1 MKDLVVLGAGGV
13 SIVRLIENINRAKPQ
28 FNFLGFLEKDEKL
41 HGKTI
46 LGYPVLGP
54 DELLRT
60 KYQHCAVVNNIVG
73 TTALHEKITNMLKEE
88 YHMKDFP
95 NLIHPSVDTSMV
107 KLGEGNII
115 YGNVDMDVESSL
127 GNFNIIYYGSVIGH
141 ETQVGDYNLIAQKAM
156 IGARC
161 TVGNGNLIANSVS
174 ISLGLKIGNYNK
186 IGVGSVVIEN
196 LTDDQSVLGN
206 PAIDSLAVLVEYK
219 KSKRKW
225 SKH

>member
-60 KYQHCAVVNNIVG
+60 KYQHCAVVNNIIG
-73 TTALHEKITNMLKEE
+73 TTKLHEKIANMLRNE
-88 YHMKDFP
+88 YHMTDFP
-95 NLIHPSVDTSMV
+95 NLIHPSVDISMV
-107 KLGEGNII
+107 KLGVGNIV
-115 YGNVDMDVESSL
+115 YDNVNLDVESSL
-127 GNFNIIYYGSVIGH
+127 GDFNIIYYGSGVGH
-141 ETQVGDYNLIAQKAM
+141 ETKVGDYNLIAQNAM
-156 IGARC
+156 VGARC
-161 TVGNGNLIANSVS
+161 TVGNGNLIANGVTV
-174 ISLGLKIGNYNK
+174 SLGLSIGNFNK
-186 IGVGSVVIEN
+186 IGVGSVVIES
-196 LTDDQSVLGN
+196 LADKQSVLGN
-206 PAIDSLAVLVEYK
+206 PAIDSVAVLVEYK
-219 KSKRKW
+219 KNKRKW